1 MSINVTALGSGSR
14 GNAFVFGCK
23 GLNIMVDAGFSR
35 KELLRR
41 MEIAGIKPESIQ
53 AVLVTHEH
61 DDHVKGIK
69 VFCDTMNIPVCLSA
83 GTANYL
89 KQKQKLP
96 ARFKIFSPGDSF
108 LLCGFNIKTFPVMH
122 DAVEPVGFVISNGES
137 KIGMATDLG
146 IVSRNVVE
154 AMTGCNTIVW
164 ESNYDLEMLKNS
176 NRTYNLKRRI
186 LSASGHL
193 NNRDAAEALAK
204 LVTAE
209 TRSVILAH
217 VSRECNTYSIA
228 AQECARIIGLMGRND
243 IKIHVAIQDEP
254 LIVQENA
261 PRGEYNPDLLA
272 WANCDVS

>member
-1 MSINVTALGSGSR
+1 
-14 GNAFVFGCK
+14 
-23 GLNIMVDAGFSR
+23 
-35 KELLRR
+35 
-41 MEIAGIKPESIQ
+41 
-53 AVLVTHEH
+53 
-61 DDHVKGIK
+61 
-69 VFCDTMNIPVCLSA
+69 
-83 GTANYL
+83 
-89 KQKQKLP
+89 
-96 ARFKIFSPGDSF
+96 
-108 LLCGFNIKTFPVMH
+108 MH

-228 AQECARIIGLMGRND
+228 AQECARIIGQMGRND
-243 IKIHVAIQDEP
+243 IRIHVAIQDEP
-254 LIVQENA
+254 LIIQENT
-261 PRGEYNPDLLA
+261 PIREYNPDLLA

>member
-1 MSINVTALGSGSR
+1 
-14 GNAFVFGCK
+14 
-23 GLNIMVDAGFSR
+23 
-35 KELLRR
+35 
-41 MEIAGIKPESIQ
+41 
-53 AVLVTHEH
+53 
-61 DDHVKGIK
+61 
-69 VFCDTMNIPVCLSA
+69 
-83 GTANYL
+83 
-89 KQKQKLP
+89 
-96 ARFKIFSPGDSF
+96 
-108 LLCGFNIKTFPVMH
+108 
-122 DAVEPVGFVISNGES
+122 
-137 KIGMATDLG
+137 
-146 IVSRNVVE
+146 
-154 AMTGCNTIVW
+154 
-164 ESNYDLEMLKNS
+164 MLKNS

-254 LIVQENA
+254 LIIQENT
-261 PRGEYNPDLLA
+261 PIREYNPDLLA